1 MLALLFFWEKTE
13 EPYGVLSQWFN
24 SEFIIDDV
32 KYSCAEQFMMAEK
45 AKLFYDSEIEK
56 QIMLS
61 ESPKDIKSLGRK
73 VKNFDQE
80 IWNKNAYDIVVKG
93 NYEKFK
99 QNEHL
104 LDILKSTESCV
115 LVEASPYDKIW
126 GIGLKSTDSRAKDPN
141 QWKGK
146 NLLGKAL
153 MDVRSKLC

>member
-1 MLALLFFWEKTE
+1 
-13 EPYGVLSQWFN
+13 
-24 SEFIIDDV
+24 
-32 KYSCAEQFMMAEK
+32 MMAEK
-45 AKLFYDSEIEK
+45 AKLFNDSEIEE